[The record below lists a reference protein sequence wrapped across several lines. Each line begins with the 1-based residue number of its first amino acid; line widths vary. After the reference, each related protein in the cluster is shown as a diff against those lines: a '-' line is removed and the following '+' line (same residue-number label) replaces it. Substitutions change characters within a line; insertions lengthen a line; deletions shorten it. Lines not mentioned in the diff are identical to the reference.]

1 MSWCVSHWN
10 VKSLPTLCAAV
21 PLGIALVFTSVEPA
35 KAQFTDAP
43 STSQPSQTSSDQTSK
58 VQADKAIQI
67 VEQAER
73 MVMTEDGAAWE
84 SAQFT
89 PTPEPGDSNNPLP
102 ITTS

>member
-21 PLGIALVFTSVEPA
+21 PLGIALVLTAVEPA

-43 STSQPSQTSSDQTSK
+43 STSQPSQTPSDQTSK
-58 VQADKAIQI
+58 VQANEAIQT
-67 VEQAER
+67 VDQAER
-73 MVMTEDGAAWE
+73 MVMTGNRAAWE

-89 PTPEPGDSNNPLP
+89 PTPEPGDSNNPVP